1 MSQTPTAPFGT
12 LPDTEPVPTSR
23 PVAPLPAPP
32 PLRRRLRLPVLTAA
46 AAVAVRVL
54 GAHQGPL
61 LADGLRAAAVAL
73 AAAALFVGLAVVTI
87 RRLAHEL
94 DAAAGERLGPARASV
109 VGVVAAVLGYGC
121 TGLLTLTMLDVP
133 VQQLLLGGVVTGV
146 VLGIAAQQT
155 LANLLAGGVLMMSR
169 PFTVGEQVTVHSGA
183 MGGPFTGVVLGAGL
197 TYVRVRTEEGVLQL
211 PNAAL
216 VNAAIVASPSP

>member
-1 MSQTPTAPFGT
+1 VSQTPTAPFGT
-12 LPDTEPVPTSR
+12 LPHTEPVPTPR
-23 PVAPLPAPP
+23 PVAPRPP

-54 GAHQGPL
+54 GAHHGPL

-73 AAAALFVGLAVVTI
+73 VAAALFVGLAVVTI

-94 DAAAGERLGPARASV
+94 DVTAGQRLGPARASV
-109 VGVVAAVLGYGC
+109 VGVVSAVVGYGC

-216 VNAAIVASPSP
+216 VNAAIVASPAA